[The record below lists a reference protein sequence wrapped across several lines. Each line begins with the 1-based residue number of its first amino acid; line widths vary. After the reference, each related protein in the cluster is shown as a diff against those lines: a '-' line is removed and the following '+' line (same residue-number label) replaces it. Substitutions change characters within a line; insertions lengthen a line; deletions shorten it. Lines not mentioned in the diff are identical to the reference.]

1 MATEVV
7 IATVVKDGEN
17 AVVMTTVVV
26 MTKVVQ
32 DADNQ
37 TKTKPTT
44 ENRVLKGLKQLFF
57 SKFTAAFYDPISYSW
72 LLPMD

>member
-1 MATEVV
+1 MVTLVVMATVL
-7 IATVVKDGEN
+7 KDGEN
-17 AVVMTTVVV
+17 AIV

-37 TKTKPTT
+37 TKTEPTT